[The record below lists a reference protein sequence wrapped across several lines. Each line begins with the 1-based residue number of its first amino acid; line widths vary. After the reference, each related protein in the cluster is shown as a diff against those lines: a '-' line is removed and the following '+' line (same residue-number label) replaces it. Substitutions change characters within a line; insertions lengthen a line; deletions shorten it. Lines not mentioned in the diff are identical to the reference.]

1 MGKRKKIWKSDEER
15 RAWDAKVDADVEN
28 ARALVRKAWAELGIP
43 EPEDKLAYI
52 RQLLERAQ
60 ADLPARR
67 LRDQPG

>member
-1 MGKRKKIWKSDEER
+1 MAKRKIWASDEER
-15 RAWDAKVDADVEN
+15 LAWDAKVDADIEN
-28 ARALVRKAWAELGIP
+28 ARALVRKGWAELGIP

-60 ADLPARR
+60 ANLPARG